1 MIKYKNQINTTKY
14 ILLLGILISILFAC
28 LVPKVKAETE
38 VARRYN
44 ITSADDLT
52 AYSVAYAAGNRNP
65 DDILDIAINS
75 GSTISKDGFV
85 SIGTSD
91 RPFAGTIITPNS
103 GIEIFALYGCPLFD
117 YVSTDMTIGGSGQ
130 IKIMR
135 AEPTYTQTGV
145 LTEGSLFANHV
156 IAGTNSA
163 SWNVTLVS
171 YTGEDEEDDSFDC
184 VIKDIA
190 ASAVVDIT
198 FTNEADLNIDGSGNV
213 GLICGTLNE
222 NANLAVTTVGTN
234 DNLSV
239 TGTGNVGG
247 LVGSMGAS
255 ATLTFKSNNNSRIST
270 ITSSAGNAG
279 GIVGSAVNPNFV
291 FDGVTDYIV
300 KENIEG
306 KTNAGGIAGY
316 YENTTSKTFTLLN
329 TFAIQNDIVI
339 RAESY
344 AGGIFGYLYNKSSF
358 TFNGNKANET
368 VQISITRGTYRGGII
383 GRYGC
388 NGTKRT
394 LNITNTHTNVSTSSG
409 GSYSAGLISYIEGTS
424 YVNISNCEIET
435 LDLLSGG
442 LIGNINSKG
451 VFVDVSGT
459 ITIKGA
465 GKYKAGFV
473 DRFGKIENNGAKNYV
488 GVLRIQGVT
497 DLSQCKFND
506 WDSAYIVRERS
517 ATIIYALGDG
527 EGVKGNWT
535 LKRGIAINKT
545 VSTTRINHD
554 VYSWGNVLRVDG
566 TTLKESDLFTINST
580 NHTITVKSEQLNI
593 GDITDFALTYLNINC
608 NYESAGCV
616 QFESTNTISTLLTK
630 NITLSND
637 INLANTGLNGLLRD
651 DGTLTY
657 SGTFD
662 GGNKTLTLA
671 IGEQFGLD
679 ENNAVISVSST
690 KTGHV
695 SKHTYNGLFAAVANA
710 TIKDLTVEGTVNLYD
725 SVGSMKFSPLVAYAK
740 GTVNIQNVDT
750 DVDINLIYT
759 DDHRLYVGGIIAY
772 VESSDPTAVIDIDSC
787 NAVLNI
793 VDTSTTGGSA
803 NPGYYGGMIAFV
815 NGINN
820 KAQTIDITSSSSD
833 LTYDGQ
839 SASRATM
846 FGGII
851 AIIEDDTYTKDK
863 RVITVDDFDIT
874 LNINGVVREG
884 LFGAVF
890 GYKWASM
897 DAYLSN
903 ITVDATI
910 QAIYGGSSSATK
922 FGGLL
927 QSASGYLQLDSVSLT
942 KLDYTLPSHADNT
955 FGVLLNTAWVYETV
969 GSKSFHQALYVELNN
984 QDYDIS
990 ALSFTNNPTFAGYD
1004 EVAYNSRYNG
1014 YGIISNENSVIS
1026 ISTPNNSISTTTDTY
1041 INKTTYGTQSDHEV
1055 NANSRYY
1062 YDVKYALDNIDEDKY
1077 AFYIYSVYLYANSS
1091 IKKWFEGPSSFTG
1104 DLDMTGIS
1112 YYPVDLK
1119 GQTVVFDNCTI
1130 KLDSILMET
1139 RVKKSTS
1146 ALDTRTITTNT
1157 NQHYM
1162 MHSAMFK
1169 SAQGEIIIQ
1178 DSTLQGNVMRIG
1190 STTCGFIVQKVLG
1203 NSDTV
1208 NTKLRLNN
1216 VNLDGVYINV
1226 NASNHFNS
1234 TSSVTPLL
1242 VNTISKHSTLVID
1255 GLYQSKTAYSGFT
1268 SYYAA
1273 SSLIGNVGDDTARA
1287 IYLTFSHIKLDGR
1300 KSATSIG
1307 NMNDTYGTTR
1317 SIFSRAIFLESL
1329 KYFGDS
1335 SATYNFSLEDDWQNS
1350 TTAVHN
1356 VAYGNEITHS
1366 VEYADMQKQYSGSE
1380 YYVSPIA
1387 YQQTT
1392 ETYSFSTST
1401 FLKYVKADY
1410 NTDTSNHEI
1419 LVNQSYSSAIKGN
1432 GKYGDPFIIDSDEKL
1447 GVISG
1452 IIFGYT
1458 SYNDVEMNLPSN
1470 LTSYNYLSTNYTSEI
1485 YAFGSSTFTSTTTSN
1500 TKDTSA
1506 VRKYLSE
1513 AYYVVTKDITLP
1525 ADYPSLGSNSDYPFK
1540 GVIVGSGNPTITNT
1554 SPNPLIQNSTGC
1566 VVKNLTLVV
1575 ATEENVVFSAPT
1587 GSALFNYT
1595 GGISTYGGLIAQV
1608 LGGDTFIDNVH
1619 VEFSNLNFSFT
1630 TPSDTYTCLIPIGGY
1645 IGTVVNGGVIFRN
1658 MDSTDVGLT
1667 ASTYAPVA
1675 QEGSLYVNPI
1685 IGRVLYGYA
1694 FHETNAV
1701 HTTEDT
1707 TTLKNGLKN
1716 YSISDLCLSETKL
1729 SVTKQSSSVYNISIP
1744 NGQAWYVLGAIVNSG
1759 AASAPNGNNE
1769 GAYDVI
1775 SSSYVLYQGYRDDC
1789 AVRGGATYDYVGAS
1803 GFGTQNDY
1811 TSVATLDNYASNRNK
1826 IPYIVRAYTQAS
1838 NNLYLAR
1845 CLSRVNNNV
1854 TITGNCDIPAGYKG
1868 IDSIYYNDTK
1878 LRLKLNYL
1886 DGSSNG
1892 TDYAYIIKLNMFF
1905 NEYGHF
1911 NVKANRASDSSGKSY
1926 TAGFGLFNIL
1936 EINSATEANSVRNLI
1951 LSGNIKYDVY
1961 TVSGTK
1967 STYPFTPYTE
1977 ERFENGNN
1985 SINGAN
1991 ENTIDYATNLSVG
2004 GLAGYVFTKSGVP
2017 FYVKNITFDDL
2028 VVEGAKDAGGLFGL
2042 VYREAKATVACV
2054 IKYDSNITNK
2064 GSVSA
2069 IAGFAAGGLIG
2080 RMFKTDLSIIGD
2092 TTDKTEII
2100 IKDIIQKSETPNEQ
2114 ILKWSANTFT
2124 GAGGLIG
2131 SVWNSRNDGTE
2142 QAKIHGVNTVLSKPL
2157 EIRNISIKKSSSGG
2171 NIKIL
2176 NTSTAH
2182 PEYFNYAGGFI
2193 GTAHDVILRM
2203 SNCTLDSVNV
2213 KANVSGGI
2221 IGELTQKFHME
2232 LIDVNVIGDG
2242 ESTIEGIR
2250 LAGGIVG
2257 YQNNRDA
2264 FCTDID
2270 GLTVQN
2276 YNIVSSYT
2284 GSYNSFIAAGGL
2296 FGLTKADT
2304 KQITDAVSIPLELSN
2319 IYIANNNIITNY
2331 TSSNYKT
2338 VGTSA
2343 FIGLVTGGC
2352 NADDINST
2360 TDSGVNNKVGITS
2373 TAYKIKISGYNILLD
2388 NNTFKH
2394 LNGGLNDDLGNNNN
2408 IGEIIGNNLNSAPV
2422 KLTAVAINL
2431 GEREY
2436 CGKICGTFSDTNN
2449 NYGTSTVSNFEN
2461 GTIIFADYSIV
2472 QTNETLSN
2480 VKANGESIT
2489 NVEVKAPYI
2498 TVNPVFN
2505 LGNKTITGDGIASS
2519 IANLPLTDI
2528 LSNTTTNE
2536 TAQFYQYIAG
2546 LLYGSSGS
2554 ETNGDVAS
2562 EMYSRIA
2569 MFKSEV
2575 GNNEDNPYLGP
2586 DFPILVLED
2595 PNTINKY
2602 INAYLRM
2609 ITNANYDYS
2618 VDVDGLYN
2626 VVIYNMVYNNG
2637 TFTESLN
2644 GASLKRNSSG
2654 FYVSFNAFDSGKAQF
2669 SLIDVRFKNPAYSSE
2684 VVYHLYLPV
2693 FIKKVLSFEF
2703 EISAQSG
2710 TTYLASKYSDTYGEA
2725 LIENIGTPITL
2736 YFKYTYSRTTG
2747 EWQEAINSGEN
2758 VYRSYSKYL
2767 KFEKANTSDQL
2778 GALPGDT
2785 LLALVDPNNSG
2796 KVYYSTFANALMQD
2810 GVTLDLSKF
2819 KLPVYANG
2827 SFTLTGDA
2835 FSSIKLCELMDLS
2848 IDNGTDAVKKF
2859 VVCDEEDAYVKVGD
2873 TYYRYATDEELSNGS
2888 ITKYG
2893 IKVSGDEE
2901 INEAYYLSIFTNA
2914 SDNYNLF
2921 HYYLITSI
2929 SKFTEGEYP
2938 AKMVNNGESES
2949 MVHFV
2954 MGKIFYHDNFD
2965 ISSDSKSHNQIMS
2978 STNNELI
2985 VSLQAEFGLRDDLD
2999 TIIREYMARLIES
3012 TPVYQSFLV
3021 YLNRN
3026 DGLSNNK
3033 IIIGN
3038 PDLSGTY
3045 SVDYV
3050 LDGNASG
3057 TSVTY
3062 TNINTTLSYAEFVS
3076 GDLKEYFASGNNF
3089 EIIAVV
3095 KFTYASNAIGSQFP
3109 GRNAN
3114 YPDNGVTVSGS
3125 SNLAFIEGATNYSKN
3140 SISKDE
3146 TPAISYYSE
3155 EEPEVAVFDL
3165 NPLGNKVGDFT
3176 NLGIN
3181 ALNPVEQAAAEF
3193 ELLGVLDTTSVRSL
3207 IGEYDK
3213 MIVSFSLSQK
3223 VNDTYIAVDNIT
3235 KYINN
3240 IKIGSNSLSSQ
3251 EFVDGKIVLSEDL
3264 DDNGAYIV
3272 VPNITVNVK
3281 TGIALEAQE
3290 LMYTNY
3296 KLTITVVLETEDGV
3310 KLIASNASN
3319 YIIYTN
3325 AKVEPAFIIR

>member
-14 ILLLGILISILFAC
+14 FLLLGILISILFAC

-65 DDILDIAINS
+65 EDILDIAINS

-163 SWNVTLVS
+163 SWNVTLAS

-247 LVGSMGAS
+247 LVGSMAAS

-344 AGGIFGYLYNKSSF
+344 AGGVFGYLYNKSSF

-394 LNITNTHTNVSTSSG
+394 LSITNTHTNVSTSSG

-435 LDLLSGG
+435 PDLLSGG

-465 GKYKAGFV
+465 GKYKAGLV
-473 DRFGKIENNGAKNYV
+473 DRFGKIESNGAKNYV

-630 NITLSND
+630 NITLSNG

-759 DDHRLYVGGIIAY
+759 DDHRLYIGGIIAY

-851 AIIEDDTYTKDK
+851 ALIEDDTYTKDK

-969 GSKSFHQALYVELNN
+969 SNKSFHQALYVELNN

-1226 NASNHFNS
+1226 NASSHINN
-1234 TSSVTPLL
+1234 TNVAPLL

-1255 GLYQSKTAYSGFT
+1255 GLYQSKTAYSDFT

-1350 TTAVHN
+1350 STAVHN

-1366 VEYADMQKQYSGSE
+1366 VEYLDMQKKYSGSE

-1410 NTDTSNHEI
+1410 NADTSNHEI

-1458 SYNDVEMNLPSN
+1458 SYNDVEMNLPDN
-1470 LTSYNYLSTNYTSEI
+1470 LTSYNYLSKSYNSEI

-1575 ATEENVVFSAPT
+1575 DTEESVAFGAPS
-1587 GSALFNYT
+1587 GSALFNYN
-1595 GGISTYGGLIAQV
+1595 GGISTYGALIAQV

-1619 VEFSNLNFSFT
+1619 VEFSNLNFNFT
-1630 TPSDTYTCLIPIGGY
+1630 TPSNTYTCLIPIGGY
-1645 IGTVVNGGVIFRN
+1645 IGTIVNGGVIFRN

-1716 YSISDLCLSETKL
+1716 YSISDLCLSEAKL
-1729 SVTKQSSSVYNISIP
+1729 SVTNTSSPYNISIP
-1744 NGQAWYVLGAIVNSG
+1744 NGQAWFVLGAIVNSG
-1759 AASAPNGNNE
+1759 AASASSVT
-1769 GAYDVI
+1769 GAYDQI
-1775 SSSYVLYQGYRDDC
+1775 NSTTILYQGYRDDC
-1789 AVRGGATYDYVGAS
+1789 AVRGGASYAYVGAS
-1803 GFGTQNDY
+1803 GFDTQSDY
-1811 TSVATLDNYASNRNK
+1811 TSVATLDNYASNRSK
-1826 IPYIVRAYTQAS
+1826 IPYIVRAYTEA
-1838 NNLYLAR
+1838 NNGSYYIR
-1845 CLSRVNNNV
+1845 CVSTGVAKITV
-1854 TITGNCDIPAGYKG
+1854 TGNCDIPAGYKG
-1868 IDSIYYNDTK
+1868 IGSIYTNSSK
-1878 LRLKLNYL
+1878 LRIKAR
-1886 DGSSNG
+1886 SVTAISNG
-1892 TDYAYIIKLNMFF
+1892 TDYAYTITLNMFF

-1911 NVKANRASDSSGKSY
+1911 NVSANHAYTNSGKPDS
-1926 TAGFGLFNIL
+1926 AGFGLFNVL
-1936 EINSATEANSVRNLI
+1936 EMDSMSETNSVNNII

-1961 TVSGTK
+1961 TVSGAK
-1967 STYPFTPYTE
+1967 STYPFTPHTNDKFIE
-1977 ERFENGNN
+1977 EGDSKIKNATAETVNYN
-1985 SINGAN
+1985 S
-1991 ENTIDYATNLSVG
+1991 NLSVG
-2004 GLAGYVFTKSGVP
+2004 GLIGFVKTK
-2017 FYVKNITFDDL
+2017 FYIKNVTFDGL
-2028 VVEGAKDAGGLFGL
+2028 NVEGAKDAGGLIGY
-2042 VYREAKATVACV
+2042 VCQNNSDTST
-2054 IKYDSNITNK
+2054 IKYDSTAVHK
-2064 GSVSA
+2064 GYINV
-2069 IAGFAAGGLIG
+2069 IGGLAAGGLIG
-2080 RMFKTDLSIIGD
+2080 KIGYTNVTIIGD
-2092 TTDKTEII
+2092 STSQTEILV
-2100 IKDIIQKSETPNEQ
+2100 KEVIQKGLVPNETGN
-2114 ILKWSANTFT
+2114 KYGANTIT
-2124 GAGGLIG
+2124 GAGGLVGTIWASRG
-2131 SVWNSRNDGTE
+2131 SGNKQEV
-2142 QAKIHGVNTVLSKPL
+2142 IHNVSSGINTR
-2157 EIRNISIKKSSSGG
+2157 EIDIENISISKYSTYGTV
-2171 NIKIL
+2171 KIL
-2176 NTSTAH
+2176 NNSDNH
-2182 PEYFNYAGGFI
+2182 PEYWNYAGGFI
-2193 GTAHDVILRM
+2193 GSCHDLILHM
-2203 SNCTLDSVNV
+2203 TGCSLNNINV
-2213 KANVSGGI
+2213 SANVAGGI
-2221 IGELTQKFHME
+2221 IGFSTQKHFIRMN
-2232 LIDVNVIGDG
+2232 DVDVISDNNA
-2242 ESTIEGIR
+2242 TISATKI
-2250 LAGGIVG
+2250 AGGIIGFV
-2257 YQNNRDA
+2257 NNRDL
-2264 FCTDID
+2264 FFISFDRVS
-2270 GLTVQN
+2270 VQG
-2276 YNIVSSYT
+2276 YNIESKYQ
-2284 GSYNSFIAAGGL
+2284 GNSQVYCAAGGII
-2296 FGLTKADT
+2296 GLLR
-2304 KQITDAVSIPLELSN
+2304 TDVKGDNPSVYYICEFNNIYLSN
-2319 IYIANNNIITNY
+2319 SIIKTNY
-2331 TSSNYKT
+2331 ATSNQNIN
-2338 VGTSA
+2338 GTGG
-2343 FIGLVTGGC
+2343 FIGLLVGG
-2352 NADDINST
+2352 NYKDDIYNFDAVTST
-2360 TDSGVNNKVGITS
+2360 T
-2373 TAYKIKISGYNILLD
+2373 YKTRISGYNILFED
-2388 NNTFKH
+2388 NNIIH
-2394 LNGGLNDDLGNNNN
+2394 LDAGGTDDLVNNKK
-2408 IGEIIGNNLNSAPV
+2408 IGEIIGNNMNSNPI
-2422 KLTAVAINL
+2422 KLVAVAVNL
-2431 GEREY
+2431 SERDY
-2436 CGKICGTFSDTNN
+2436 LGKIVGYYNSTNN
-2449 NYGTSTVSNFEN
+2449 NFGTYVGDNNFTN
-2461 GTIIFADYSIV
+2461 GTIVFADYSSV
-2472 QTNETLSN
+2472 QSNETLSN
-2480 VKANGESIT
+2480 VKANGESIN

-2626 VVIYNMVYNNG
+2626 VVLYNMVYNNG

-2693 FIKKVLSFEF
+2693 FIKKVLSFKF

-2819 KLPVYANG
+2819 KLPVYENG

-2999 TIIREYMARLIES
+2999 TIIRDYMARLIES

-3057 TSVTY
+3057 TSVNY

-3114 YPDNGVTVSGS
+3114 YPDNGVTISGS

-3146 TPAISYYSE
+3146 TPAVSYYSE

-3235 KYINN
+3235 TYINS

-3251 EFVDGKIVLSEDL
+3251 EFTDGKIVSSEDL

-3281 TGIALEAQE
+3281 TGSALEAQE

-3310 KLIASNASN
+3310 QLIASNASN

>member
-91 RPFAGTIITPNS
+91 RPFSGTIITPNS
-103 GIEIFALYGCPLFD
+103 GIEVFTLYGCPLFD
-117 YVSTDMTIGGSGQ
+117 YVTTDMEIGGSGTV
-130 IKIMR
+130 KIMR
-135 AEPTYTQTGV
+135 AEPSYTQNGV
-145 LTEGSLFANHV
+145 LTEGALFANHV
-156 IAGTNSA
+156 VKGTNAA
-163 SWNVTLVS
+163 SWNVMLIS
-171 YTGEDEEDDSFDC
+171 YVGEDEEDDSFDC
-184 VIKDIA
+184 VIKDIE

-247 LVGSMGAS
+247 LVGSMAAS

-279 GIVGSAVNPNFV
+279 GIVGNAVNPNFV

-300 KENIEG
+300 KEDVVG
-306 KTNAGGIAGY
+306 KTYAGGIFGSY
-316 YENTTSKTFTLLN
+316 QNNTGNKVFTLLD
-329 TFAIQNDIVI
+329 TFNIQSGIEI
-339 RAESY
+339 KATSY
-344 AGGIFGYLYNKSSF
+344 AGGIFGYLYNSASSF
-358 TFNGNKANET
+358 TFNGNMANET
-368 VQISITRGTYRGGII
+368 IQVALTSGTYRGGVC
-383 GRYGC
+383 GRYRSDS
-388 NGTKRT
+388 TKRV
-394 LNITNTHTNVSTSSG
+394 LNITNTKTNVSTSST
-409 GSYSAGLISYIEGTS
+409 GSYTAGLIGTIDRS
-424 YVNISNCEIET
+424 VYVNINNCEIET
-435 LDLLSGG
+435 PDLLSGG
-442 LIGNINSKG
+442 LIGYISVSG

-459 ITIKGA
+459 IKIKGS
-465 GKYKAGFV
+465 GKYKAGLI
-473 DRFGKIENNGAKNYV
+473 DKFGTNNYTGL
-488 GVLRIQGVT
+488 LRIQGTT
-497 DLSQCKFND
+497 DLSACKFYN

-517 ATIIYALGDG
+517 AVIVYALGDG
-527 EGVKGNWT
+527 EGTKGNWT
-535 LKRGIAINKT
+535 LKRGISVNKT
-545 VSTTRINHD
+545 IDTNRINHD
-554 VYSWGNVLRVDG
+554 IYTWGNVLRVDG
-566 TTLKESDLFTINST
+566 TTLKEDDLFTINNT
-580 NHTITVKSEQLNI
+580 NHTITVKSEKSSISN
-593 GDITDFALTYLNINC
+593 ITDFALTYLNINC
-608 NYESAGCV
+608 NYESTGNV
-616 QFESTNTISTLLTK
+616 LFESSNKATTLLASD
-630 NITLSND
+630 ITLNNN

-651 DGTLTY
+651 NGSVLY

-662 GGNKTLTLA
+662 GTNKTITLA
-671 IGEQFGLD
+671 IGETFGLD
-679 ENNAVISVSST
+679 ENGNTLNIATT
-690 KTGHV
+690 KTGYV
-695 SKHTYNGLFAAVANA
+695 SKHTYNALFAGVENA
-710 TIKDLTVEGTVNLYD
+710 TIKDLNVDGYANLYV
-725 SVGSMKFSPLVAYAK
+725 SVDQMKFSPLVAYVQK
-740 GTVNIQNVDT
+740 GATIDNVDT
-750 DVDINLIYT
+750 DVDVNVIFTGN
-759 DDHRLYVGGIIAY
+759 HRLYVGGLIAY
-772 VESSDPTAVIDIDSC
+772 VESFTTQESFELSLAIDSC
-787 NAVLNI
+787 NAVLDI
-793 VDTSTTGGSA
+793 SDTSYAAATTNYIYLGGVI
-803 NPGYYGGMIAFV
+803 GF
-815 NGINN
+815 INAR
-820 KAQTIDITSSSSD
+820 KSIAQTIDITSSSSD

-839 SASRATM
+839 AKARATV
-846 FGGII
+846 FGGIV
-851 AIIEDDTYTKDK
+851 AYIECDSYSKGR

-874 LNINGVVREG
+874 LDIAGYCLKNADGGV
-884 LFGAVF
+884 FGAVF
-890 GYKWASM
+890 GYKWASI

-910 QAIYGGSSSATK
+910 SALETGSTGNNN
-922 FGGLL
+922 FGGLI
-927 QSASGYLQLDSVSLT
+927 QQASGYLELNSLSLT
-942 KLDYTLPSHADNT
+942 KLDYTLPINSNNT
-955 FGVLLNTAWVYETV
+955 FGLLVNTAWIYETIE
-969 GSKSFHQALYVELNN
+969 SSNYHQALYLELNN
-984 QDYDIS
+984 QDYNIAS
-990 ALSFTNNPTFAGYD
+990 LAFLNNQNFASFD
-1004 EVAYNSRYNG
+1004 EVACNSRYHNVAETT
-1014 YGIISNENSVIS
+1014 NEQSIIS
-1026 ISTPNNSISTTTDTY
+1026 ISTPNNIISSTTDTY
-1041 INKTTYGTQSDHEV
+1041 INKTTYGNASGNEI
-1055 NANSRYY
+1055 NANTRYY
-1062 YDVKYALDNIDEDKY
+1062 YDVKYALDNIDQDKY
-1077 AFYIYSVYLYANSS
+1077 AFYIFSVYLYAHSTIRS
-1091 IKKWFEGPSSFTG
+1091 WFNAPTSHSG

-1112 YYPVDLK
+1112 YYPADLK
-1119 GQTVVFDNCTI
+1119 GQSLEFNNCTI
-1130 KLDSILMET
+1130 KLDNVLMQSYVKKATSSLET
-1139 RVKKSTS
+1139 RSTIAAS
-1146 ALDTRTITTNT
+1146 
-1157 NQHYM
+1157 QHHL
-1162 MHSAMFK
+1162 MHSSMFIN
-1169 SAQGEIIIQ
+1169 ATGEIKIK
-1178 DSTLQGNVMRIG
+1178 DSSLQGNVVRFS
-1190 STTCGFIVQKVLG
+1190 STQCGFIVQKILG
-1203 NSDTV
+1203 NSDTIKA
-1208 NTKLRLNN
+1208 KLTLNN
-1216 VNLDGVYINV
+1216 VTLDGVYINN
-1226 NASNHFNS
+1226 NASNHFTS
-1234 TSSVTPLL
+1234 TSSIAPLL
-1242 VNTISKHSTLVID
+1242 VNRIRKNSVITID
-1255 GLYQSKTAYSGFT
+1255 GLYQSTSAYSAYT

-1273 SSLIGNVGDDTARA
+1273 SSLIGAVGNTSDRT
-1287 IYLTFSHIKLDGR
+1287 IYMTFTHIKLDGR
-1300 KSATSIG
+1300 KASAGAVG
-1307 NMNDTYGTTR
+1307 NMNTTYGTTR
-1317 SIFSRAIFLESL
+1317 SIFSRAVFLESFT
-1329 KYFGDS
+1329 YFSDCT
-1335 SATYNFSLEDDWQNS
+1335 ATYNFSIEDDWQNS
-1350 TTAVHN
+1350 TTAIHEVT
-1356 VAYGNEITHS
+1356 YGQEITNS
-1366 VEYADMQKQYSGSE
+1366 EEYLDMQKTYSGSS
-1380 YYVSPIA
+1380 YFISPTN
-1387 YQQTT
+1387 YNQTS
-1392 ETYSFSTST
+1392 ETYSFATNY
-1401 FLKYVKADY
+1401 LRYVYEHYDSSASK
-1410 NTDTSNHEI
+1410 HEI
-1419 LVNQSYSSAIKGN
+1419 LINQSFESSIKGN
-1432 GKYGDPFIIDSDEKL
+1432 GKYGDPFIIDDDDKL
-1447 GVISG
+1447 TTISE
-1452 IIFGYT
+1452 IIFG
-1458 SYNDVEMNLPSN
+1458 SVVSDQVKMELPSN
-1470 LTSYNYLSTNYTSEI
+1470 LSSFDYLSTSYTSEI
-1485 YAFGSSTFTSTTTSN
+1485 YAFGSSEFTSTTTSN
-1500 TKDTSA
+1500 TFDTSD

-1513 AYYVVTKDITLP
+1513 AYYVISKDITLSST
-1525 ADYPSLGSNSDYPFK
+1525 YRSLGENSDYPFK

-1554 SPNPLIQNSTGC
+1554 SPKPLIANTTGC
-1566 VVKNLTLVV
+1566 VIKNVTIDVKAGANHVQFQSPSGTQ
-1575 ATEENVVFSAPT
+1575 
-1587 GSALFNYT
+1587 LFNYSS
-1595 GGISTYGGLIAQV
+1595 GIPSYGALIGQV
-1608 LGGDTFIDNVH
+1608 LGGDTFIDNVR
-1619 VEFSNLNFSFT
+1619 VGFT
-1630 TPSDTYTCLIPIGGY
+1630 SITFDYTTTNNTYECLVPIGGY
-1645 IGTVVNGGVIFRN
+1645 IGVVVNGGVIFRN
-1658 MDSTDVGLT
+1658 MTSSDLGLT
-1667 ASTYAPVA
+1667 ESTYARVA
-1675 QEGSLYVNPI
+1675 DEGYLYVNPI

-1694 FHETNAV
+1694 FHETSAV
-1701 HTTEDT
+1701 HTTEAT
-1707 TTLKNGLKN
+1707 STLKNGLKN
-1716 YSISDLCLSETKL
+1716 YSISDLSLSETKL
-1729 SVTKQSSSVYNISIP
+1729 SVTKSGSTYSISIP

-1759 AASAPNGNNE
+1759 AASAPNGSAE
-1769 GAYDVI
+1769 GAYDTLV
-1775 SSSYVLYQGYRDDC
+1775 SSSYLLYQGYRADC
-1789 AVRGGATYDYVGAS
+1789 VARSGATYNYVGEN
-1803 GFGTQNDY
+1803 GFSSQTDY
-1811 TSVATLDNYASNRNK
+1811 TSIANLDNYASSLVK

-1838 NNLYLAR
+1838 SNLYLVR
-1845 CLSRVNNNV
+1845 CVSTVNNKITV
-1854 TITGNCDIPAGYKG
+1854 TGNCDIPAGFKG
-1868 IDSIYYNDTK
+1868 IDSIYYNNSK
-1878 LRLKLNYL
+1878 LRLKMYSL
-1886 DGSSNG
+1886 DGASSG
-1892 TDYAYIIKLNMFF
+1892 SDYAYTVTLHMFF
-1905 NEYGHF
+1905 NEYGHY
-1911 NVKANRASDSSGKSY
+1911 NVTANSVANSTSKSI

-1936 EINSATEANSVRNLI
+1936 EMNSPSATNSVRNLI
-1951 LSGNIKYDVY
+1951 LAGNIKYDVY

-1967 STYPFTPYTE
+1967 STYPFTPYDGDNYE
-1977 ERFENGNN
+1977 QGNSKIKN
-1985 SINGAN
+1985 ATAETIN
-1991 ENTIDYATNLSVG
+1991 YATNLSVG
-2004 GLAGYVFTKSGVP
+2004 GLAGYCSSK
-2017 FYVKNITFDDL
+2017 FYIKNVTFNDL
-2028 VVEGAKDAGGLFGL
+2028 VVESAKDAGGLIGFL
-2042 VYREAKATVACV
+2042 NLQTNDQNY
-2054 IKYDSNITNK
+2054 ISYDANITSK

-2069 IAGFAAGGLIG
+2069 IAGFAAGGLVG
-2080 RMFKTDLSIIGD
+2080 RIFKTKLIITGD
-2092 TTDKTEII
+2092 SSDITQIKIKEII
-2100 IKDIIQKSETPNEQ
+2100 IKSAVPHESGLTY
-2114 ILKWSANTFT
+2114 SANTYMA
-2124 GAGGLIG
+2124 AGGLIG
-2131 SVWNSRNDGTE
+2131 SAWAARKDGND
-2142 QAKIHGVNTVLSKPL
+2142 QAQAHGANTTKARVI
-2157 EIRNISIKKSSSGG
+2157 EIKNISICKSTSGG
-2171 NIKIL
+2171 IVKIL
-2176 NTSTAH
+2176 NASNEH
-2182 PEYFNYAGGFI
+2182 PEYLNYAGGFI
-2193 GTAHDVILRM
+2193 GTAHDIILKM
-2203 SNCTLDSVNV
+2203 NNCLLDSVDV
-2213 KANVSGGI
+2213 YANVSGGI
-2221 IGELTQKFHME
+2221 VGETTQKCHME
-2232 LIDVNVIGDG
+2232 LREVNVIGDG
-2242 ESTIEGIR
+2242 NAKIEGIK

-2257 YQNNRDA
+2257 YLNNRDS
-2264 FCTDID
+2264 FYTFID
-2270 GLTVQN
+2270 GLTVQD
-2276 YNIVSSYT
+2276 YNIISTYT
-2284 GSYNSFIAAGGL
+2284 GSYNSFFAAGGL
-2296 FGLTKADT
+2296 FALTKADN
-2304 KQITDAVSIPLELSN
+2304 KSITDAISVPQELTN
-2319 IYIANNNIITNY
+2319 IYIANNNIKTCY
-2331 TSSNYKT
+2331 TSLSYKT

-2343 FIGLVTGGC
+2343 FIGLITGGC
-2352 NADDINST
+2352 NNNDINLT
-2360 TDSGVNNKVGITS
+2360 TDSGMTS
-2373 TAYKIKISGYNILLD
+2373 ATLKIKISGYNILLE
-2388 NNTFKH
+2388 NNNIKH
-2394 LNGGLNDDLGNNNN
+2394 LNGGVSDDLANNNN
-2408 IGEIIGNNLNSAPV
+2408 IGEIVGNNLNSTPI
-2422 KLTAVAINL
+2422 KLVAVAINF
-2431 GEREY
+2431 GNRDY
-2436 CGKICGTFSDTNN
+2436 CGKICGTFANTNN
-2449 NYGTSTVSNFEN
+2449 NYGVSTVSGFEK
-2461 GTIIFADYSIV
+2461 GSIIFADYSAV
-2472 QTNETLSN
+2472 QTNEALSN

-2528 LSNTTTNE
+2528 LSNTPSYE
-2536 TAQFYQYIAG
+2536 AAQLYAYIKA
-2546 LLYGSSGS
+2546 LSYNNGS
-2554 ETNGDVAS
+2554 ETIGALAEEV
-2562 EMYSRIA
+2562 YSRID
-2569 MFKSEV
+2569 MFKNEV
-2575 GNNEDNPYLGP
+2575 GNNDDNPYLGP

-2602 INAYLRM
+2602 INVYLKM
-2609 ITNANYDYS
+2609 ITNTDFDYT
-2618 VDVDGLYN
+2618 VDDETAFSI
-2626 VVIYNMVYNNG
+2626 VIYNMVYNNG

-2710 TTYLASKYSDTYGEA
+2710 TTYLSSKYENKYGEA

-2901 INEAYYLSIFTNA
+2901 INETYYLSIFTNA

-2938 AKMVNNGESES
+2938 AKMVNSGDSES
-2949 MVHFV
+2949 MVHLV

-2999 TIIREYMARLIES
+2999 TIIRDYMARLIES

-3057 TSVTY
+3057 TSVNY

-3146 TPAISYYSE
+3146 TPAVSYYSE
-3155 EEPEVAVFDL
+3155 EEPEIAVFDL

-3235 KYINN
+3235 TYINS

-3251 EFVDGKIVLSEDL
+3251 EFVDGKIVSSTDL

-3272 VPNITVNVK
+3272 LPNITVNVK
-3281 TGIALEAQE
+3281 TGSALEAQE

>member
-1 MIKYKNQINTTKY
+1 MIKYKNQINTIKY
-14 ILLLGILISILFAC
+14 ILLLGIFISILFAC

-65 DDILDIAINS
+65 EDILDIAINS

-190 ASAVVDIT
+190 ASASVDIT

-316 YENTTSKTFTLLN
+316 YENTSSKTFTLLN

-344 AGGIFGYLYNKSSF
+344 AGGVFGYLYNKSSF

-368 VQISITRGTYRGGII
+368 VKISITRGTYRGGII

-409 GSYSAGLISYIEGTS
+409 GSYSAGLISYIEGSS

-435 LDLLSGG
+435 PDLLSGG

-465 GKYKAGFV
+465 GKYKAGLV
-473 DRFGKIENNGAKNYV
+473 DRFGRIENNGAKNYV

-566 TTLKESDLFTINST
+566 TTLKESNLFTIDST
-580 NHTITVKSEQLNI
+580 NHIITVKSEQLNI

-608 NYESAGCV
+608 NYENAGCV
-616 QFESTNTISTLLTK
+616 SFESSNRISTLLTQ
-630 NITLSND
+630 NITLSNN

-662 GGNKTLTLA
+662 GGNHKVTLA
-671 IGEQFGLD
+671 IGEQFGID

-690 KTGHV
+690 KTGYI
-695 SKHTYNGLFAAVANA
+695 SKHTYNGLFASLSNA
-710 TIKDLTVEGTVNLYD
+710 TIKNLTVGGVANLYV
-725 SVGSMKFSPLVAYAK
+725 SAGSMKFSPLVAYTNN
-740 GTVNIQNVDT
+740 TVNIQNVDT
-750 DVDINLIYT
+750 DVDVNLIYT
-759 DDHRLYVGGIIAY
+759 DNHRLYIGGIVAY
-772 VESSDPTAVIDIDSC
+772 NDSNVAIDTC
-787 NAVLNI
+787 NAILNI
-793 VDTSTTGGSA
+793 VDTSTVGGGT
-803 NPGYYGGMIAFV
+803 NPGYYGGIIGFV
-815 NGINN
+815 NGVDSRTQSIS
-820 KAQTIDITSSSSD
+820 ITSSSSD
-833 LTYDGQ
+833 LTYNGQ
-839 SASRATM
+839 DASRATL

-851 AIIEDDTYTKDK
+851 ACVEDDTYTKAK

-874 LNINGVVREG
+874 LDINGVINNG
-884 LFGAVF
+884 DLGAVF

-910 QAIYGGSSSATK
+910 VAINKTTGTAANY
-922 FGGLL
+922 GGLL
-927 QSASGYLQLDSVSLT
+927 QRASGYIQLDSVSLT
-942 KLDYTLPSHADNT
+942 KLDYTLATGSEDT
-955 FGVLLNTAWVYETV
+955 FGVLLNKACVYETV
-969 GSKSFHQALYVELNN
+969 SNKNFHQALYVELNN
-984 QDYDIS
+984 DNYDIS
-990 ALSFTNNPTFAGYD
+990 ALSFTNDPNFLAFD
-1004 EVAYNSRYNG
+1004 EVVCSSKYHNTGITSNGNS
-1014 YGIISNENSVIS
+1014 IIS
-1026 ISTPNNSISTTTDTY
+1026 ISTTNKIIAQAGDTY
-1041 INKTTYGTQSDHEV
+1041 ISKTTYGSQSGKEI
-1055 NANSRYY
+1055 NGETRYY
-1062 YDVKYALDNIDEDKY
+1062 YDVKNALANIDEDKY
-1077 AFYIYSVYLYANSS
+1077 AFYIYSIKQYAHSTINA
-1091 IKKWFEGPSSFTG
+1091 WFNGPTSFTG

-1112 YYPVDLK
+1112 YYPVNLSN
-1119 GQTVVFDNCTI
+1119 QTLVFDNCTI
-1130 KLDSILMET
+1130 KLDNILMQT

-1146 ALDTRTITTNT
+1146 SLDTRSLADNTT
-1157 NQHYM
+1157 QHYM
-1162 MHSAMFK
+1162 MHSAMFLNVT
-1169 SAQGEIIIQ
+1169 GDITIQ
-1178 DSTLQGNVMRIG
+1178 NSTLQGNVLRLG
-1190 STTCGFIVQKVLG
+1190 SSSCGFIVQKILG
-1203 NSDTV
+1203 NNDTV
-1208 NTKLRLNN
+1208 NTKLKLNN
-1216 VNLDGVYINV
+1216 VNLDGVYINTS
-1226 NASNHFNS
+1226 ASNHLTS
-1234 TSSVTPLL
+1234 TSSIAPLL
-1242 VNTISKHSTLVID
+1242 VNKIGKNTSLTID
-1255 GLYQSKTAYSGFT
+1255 GLYQSTTAYADFT
-1268 SYYAA
+1268 SYYAG

-1350 TTAVHN
+1350 TSAVHN
-1356 VAYGNEITHS
+1356 VAYGKEITSS
-1366 VEYADMQKQYSGSE
+1366 VEYADMQKTYSGSD
-1380 YYVSPIA
+1380 YFVSPTA
-1387 YQQTT
+1387 YQQTS
-1392 ETYSFSTST
+1392 ETYSFASGY
-1401 FLKYVKADY
+1401 LKYVHEDY
-1410 NTDTSNHEI
+1410 NVDESDHEI

-1432 GKYGDPFIIDSDEKL
+1432 GKYGDPFIIDSNEKL
-1447 GVISG
+1447 GIISG
-1452 IIFGYT
+1452 IIFMPNGYD
-1458 SYNDVEMNLPSN
+1458 NVEISLPSN

-1485 YAFGSSTFTSTTTSN
+1485 YAFGSSTFTSTTTTN
-1500 TKDTSA
+1500 TKATSA

-1525 ADYPSLGSNSDYPFK
+1525 VNYPSLGSNSDYPFK

-1575 ATEENVVFSAPT
+1575 DTEENVEFSAPT
-1587 GSALFNYT
+1587 GAALFNYS

-1619 VEFSNLNFSFT
+1619 VEFSNLNFNFT
-1630 TPSDTYTCLIPIGGY
+1630 TPSNTYTCLIPIGGY
-1645 IGTVVNGGVIFRN
+1645 IGTIVNGGVIFRN

-1694 FHETNAV
+1694 FHETDAV

-1716 YSISDLCLSETKL
+1716 YSISDLCLSQTKL
-1729 SVTKQSSSVYNISIP
+1729 SVTKTSTKACNISIP
-1744 NGQAWYVLGAIVNSG
+1744 NGQAWYILGAIVNSG
-1759 AASAPNGNNE
+1759 AASAPIGNSE
-1769 GAYDVI
+1769 GAYDTLV
-1775 SSSYVLYQGYRDDC
+1775 SNSYVLYQGYRNDC
-1789 AVRGGATYDYVGAS
+1789 AVRGGASYAYVGAS
-1803 GFGTQNDY
+1803 GFDAQNDY
-1811 TSVATLDNYASNRNK
+1811 TSVATLDNYASTLVK
-1826 IPYIVRAYTQAS
+1826 IPYIVRAYTEAS
-1838 NNLYLAR
+1838 GGLYFVRSVSALTG
-1845 CLSRVNNNV
+1845 SKGDYGN
-1854 TITGNCDIPAGYKG
+1854 TISVAGNCDIPAGFKG
-1868 IDSIYYNDTK
+1868 IGNIYINNTK
-1878 LRLKLNYL
+1878 LRLRVYSLT
-1886 DGSSNG
+1886 GQSSG
-1892 TDYAYIIKLNMFF
+1892 TDYAYTVTLNMFF
-1905 NEYGHF
+1905 NEYGHY
-1911 NVKANRASDSSGKSY
+1911 NVSANHAYTNGGKPDS
-1926 TAGFGLFNIL
+1926 AGFGLFNVL
-1936 EINSATEANSVRNLI
+1936 EMALPSETNSINNII

-1961 TVSGTK
+1961 TVNGVK
-1967 STYPFTPYTE
+1967 STYPFTPHTNDKFVE
-1977 ERFENGNN
+1977 EGDSKIKNATAETVNYN
-1985 SINGAN
+1985 S
-1991 ENTIDYATNLSVG
+1991 NLSVG
-2004 GLAGYVFTKSGVP
+2004 GLIGFVKTK
-2017 FYVKNITFDDL
+2017 FYIKNVTFNGL
-2028 VVEGAKDAGGLFGL
+2028 NVEGAKDAGGLIGY
-2042 VYREAKATVACV
+2042 VCQNNTDIST
-2054 IKYDSNITNK
+2054 IKYDSTAIHK
-2064 GSVSA
+2064 GYINAVGGLAS
-2069 IAGFAAGGLIG
+2069 GGLIG
-2080 RMFKTDLSIIGD
+2080 KVIYTNIEIKGDSTSQTDVLI
-2092 TTDKTEII
+2092 KEIV
-2100 IKDIIQKSETPNEQ
+2100 QKGQVPNESGN
-2114 ILKWSANTFT
+2114 KYGANTTT

-2131 SVWNSRNDGTE
+2131 CIWCSRGSGNKQE
-2142 QAKIHGVNTVLSKPL
+2142 VIHNVTSGINTR
-2157 EIRNISIKKSSSGG
+2157 EIDIENISISKYSTYGTV
-2171 NIKIL
+2171 KIL
-2176 NTSTAH
+2176 NNSDNH
-2182 PEYFNYAGGFI
+2182 PEYWNYAGGFI
-2193 GTAHDVILRM
+2193 GSCHDLILHM
-2203 SNCTLDSVNV
+2203 TGCSLNNINV
-2213 KANVSGGI
+2213 SANVAGGI
-2221 IGELTQKFHME
+2221 IGFSTQKHFIRMN
-2232 LIDVNVIGDG
+2232 DVDVISDNNA
-2242 ESTIEGIR
+2242 TISATKI
-2250 LAGGIVG
+2250 AGGIIGFV
-2257 YQNNRDA
+2257 NNRDL
-2264 FCTDID
+2264 FFISFDRVS
-2270 GLTVQN
+2270 VQG
-2276 YNIVSSYT
+2276 YNIESKYQ
-2284 GSYNSFIAAGGL
+2284 GNSQVYCAAGGII
-2296 FGLTKADT
+2296 GLLR
-2304 KQITDAVSIPLELSN
+2304 TDVKGDNPSVYYICEFNNIYLSN
-2319 IYIANNNIITNY
+2319 SIIKTNY
-2331 TSSNYKT
+2331 ATSNQNIN
-2338 VGTSA
+2338 GTGG
-2343 FIGLVTGGC
+2343 FIGLLVGG
-2352 NADDINST
+2352 NYKDDIYNFDAVTST
-2360 TDSGVNNKVGITS
+2360 T
-2373 TAYKIKISGYNILLD
+2373 YKTRISGYNILFED
-2388 NNTFKH
+2388 NNIIH
-2394 LNGGLNDDLGNNNN
+2394 LDAGGTDDLASNKK
-2408 IGEIIGNNLNSAPV
+2408 IGEIIGNNMNSNPI
-2422 KLTAVAINL
+2422 KLVAVAVNL
-2431 GEREY
+2431 SERDY
-2436 CGKICGTFSDTNN
+2436 LGKIVGYYDSTNN
-2449 NYGTSTVSNFEN
+2449 NFGTYVGDNNFTN
-2461 GTIIFADYSIV
+2461 GTIVFADYSSV
-2472 QTNETLSN
+2472 QSNETLSN
-2480 VKANGESIT
+2480 VQANGESIN

-2498 TVNPVFN
+2498 SVNPVFN

-2546 LLYGSSGS
+2546 LAYGDSGNG
-2554 ETNGDVAS
+2554 TNGDVAT

-2710 TTYLASKYSDTYGEA
+2710 TTYLSSKYSDTYGEA

-2736 YFKYTYSRTTG
+2736 YFKYTYSRTIG

-2827 SFTLTGDA
+2827 SFTLTGEA

-2848 IDNGTDAVKKF
+2848 IDNSATAAKKF

-2893 IKVSGDEE
+2893 VKVSGDEE
-2901 INEAYYLSIFTNA
+2901 ISEAYYLSIFTNA

-2949 MVHFV
+2949 MVHLV

-2999 TIIREYMARLIES
+2999 SIIRDYMARLIES

-3050 LDGNASG
+3050 LDGNAGGS
-3057 TSVTY
+3057 SVNY

-3146 TPAISYYSE
+3146 TPAVSYYSE
-3155 EEPEVAVFDL
+3155 EEPEIAVFDL

-3223 VNDTYIAVDNIT
+3223 INDTYIAVDDIT

-3251 EFVDGKIVLSEDL
+3251 EFTDGKIVSSVDL

-3272 VPNITVNVK
+3272 LPNITVNVK
-3281 TGIALEAQE
+3281 TGSALEAQE

-3310 KLIASNASN
+3310 KLIASNANN